1 MESMGKRGHG
11 WVRGLCYVAGKR
23 KTTEGVSMHTV
34 NENAAGQAENR
45 FRWDRELKPGSDLG
59 KRKTMVYELEQL
71 ICCWASGKPV
81 GAEADANRRLIVIS

>member
-45 FRWDRELKPGSDLG
+45 FGQGAKTRFGPGQAENDGLCSGLYVAG
-59 KRKTMVYELEQL
+59 QAENRSVQRLMG
-71 ICCWASGKPV
+71 AS
-81 GAEADANRRLIVIS
+81 L

>member
-71 ICCWASGKPV
+71 GLCCWWASGKPV
-81 GAEADANRRLIVIS
+81 GAGL

>member
-1 MESMGKRGHG
+1 M
-11 WVRGLCYVAGKR
+11 CYVAGKR

-71 ICCWASGKPV
+71 GLCCWASGKPV
-81 GAEADANRRLIVIS
+81 GAGL